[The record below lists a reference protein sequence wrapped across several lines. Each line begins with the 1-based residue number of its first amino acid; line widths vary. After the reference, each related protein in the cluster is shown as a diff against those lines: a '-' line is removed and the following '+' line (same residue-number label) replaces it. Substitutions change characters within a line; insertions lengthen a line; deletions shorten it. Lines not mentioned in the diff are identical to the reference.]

1 MKHHGWLAVLAAL
14 IIVVVVGIGC
24 NQKPTDPDD
33 TRPGRLV
40 TELYSDSTTKAVVF
54 YKLDENG
61 KMTDEKIREVNY
73 YPNKQKYVEANYKD
87 GLKDGEWKSYRED
100 GKLWSEHHYV
110 KGKEDGAYKTYH
122 ENGKLQIDGHYKEGK
137 ESGTWIFYDK
147 NGTVNK
153 RITY

>member
-1 MKHHGWLAVLAAL
+1 MKHNRLLAVLATL
-14 IIVVVVGIGC
+14 ILTIIAVASC
-24 NQKPTDPDD
+24 KHKPIDPDD
-33 TRPGRLV
+33 TRPGRIV
-40 TELYSDSTTKAVVF
+40 TELYADSVPKAVIF

-110 KGKEDGAYKTYH
+110 QGKEDGDYKTYH
-122 ENGKLQIDGHYKEGK
+122 ENGKLFIDGHYKDGK
-137 ESGTWIFYDK
+137 EVGTWIFYDK
-147 NGTVNK
+147 NGTVRK
-153 RITY
+153 RINY